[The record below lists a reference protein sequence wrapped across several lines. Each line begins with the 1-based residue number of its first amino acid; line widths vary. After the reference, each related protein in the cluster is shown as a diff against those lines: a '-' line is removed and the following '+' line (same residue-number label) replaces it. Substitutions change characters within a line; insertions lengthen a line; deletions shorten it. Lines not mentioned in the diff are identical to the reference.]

1 MKVKSFKVNA
11 SVLEEGLIK
20 ELKQMIRDNQEL
32 FEDSEVA
39 LMPDAHKTGGI
50 PVGFTMTVPHKR
62 IAPDFI
68 SSDIACGMTSYL
80 IKDWQPTKSEL
91 KTLSLII
98 RDLVQVNRRFR
109 IDTYNE
115 RITDL
120 GTLGG
125 GNHFLEIGV
134 NGNDTLITVHSGSR
148 GLGGITYKKW
158 KEKAK
163 QQYKDLLKETTK
175 QMLKEIEPRDRQGW
189 LKNNKPKPRKID
201 FIDLSTDEKLEEE
214 FIKDYKKAYTRALSN
229 RQFILDT
236 IKSYFDKWLIG
247 ETIVCPHNYIDFEEE
262 TWVIRKGSIKATKGE
277 TVIIPINMR
286 DGIIIGEVSD
296 RGEFNNS
303 LPHGA
308 GRILSRT
315 KAFENLDMETFKED
329 MKDVIS
335 STVVQET
342 LDESP
347 RAYKDIETILNDIGE
362 DLTNIRV
369 FKTVFNYKGVEK

>member
-1 MKVKSFKVNA
+1 MKIKVNA
-11 SVLEEGLIK
+11 SILEDGLVEELEQIIK
-20 ELKQMIRDNQEL
+20 DNPEL

-39 LMPDAHKTGGI
+39 LMPDAHKTVGI

-68 SSDIACGMTSYL
+68 SSDIACGMTSLL
-80 IKDWQPTKSEL
+80 IEDWQPTINEL
-91 KTLSLII
+91 KTLSYNI
-98 RDLVQVNRRFR
+98 RDLIQVNKRY
-109 IDTYNE
+109 DENMSK
-115 RITDL
+115 ITDL
-120 GTLGG
+120 GTLGR

-134 NGNDTLITVHSGSR
+134 NGDDTLITVHSGSR
-148 GLGGITYKKW
+148 GLGGKVFKKW
-158 KEKAK
+158 KKLAQE
-163 QQYKDLLKETTK
+163 QYKHEVKLATK
-175 QMLKEIEPRDRQGW
+175 KMLEEIEPKNRQEW

-201 FIDLSTDEKLEEE
+201 YVDLSKNKLSEQA
-214 FIKDYKKAYTRALSN
+214 FIKDYLNAYHYAEEN
-229 RQFILDT
+229 RKRMLDAVFI
-236 IKSYFDKWLIG
+236 YFKLNNDKV
-247 ETIVCPHNYIDFEEE
+247 ETIVCPHNYIDFTENV
-262 TWVIRKGSIKATKGE
+262 WVIRKGSIKAEKGQ

-286 DGIIIGEVSD
+286 DGIIIGKVNE

-315 KAFENLDMETFKED
+315 KAFENLDLETFKND

-335 STVVQET
+335 STVVYET

-347 RAYKDIETILNDIGE
+347 RAYKDAETIIKDIGDGLDE
-362 DLTNIRV
+362 IRV

>member
-11 SVLEEGLIK
+11 SILEDGLVD
-20 ELKQMIRDNQEL
+20 EVKQTIIDNPEL
-32 FEDSEVA
+32 FEDSEVV
-39 LMPDAHKTGGI
+39 LMPDTHKTGGV

-68 SSDIACGMTSYL
+68 SSDIACGMTSFL
-80 IKDWQPTKSEL
+80 IKNWQPTKNEL
-91 KTLSLII
+91 KTLSFII
-98 RDLVQVNRRFR
+98 RDLVQVNKRWEY
-109 IDTYNE
+109 DGN
-115 RITDL
+115 ITDL

-148 GLGGITYKKW
+148 GVGGEVFKKW
-158 KEKAK
+158 KKIARE
-163 QQYKDLLKETTK
+163 QYKDFIKEIRT
-175 QMLKEIEPRDRQGW
+175 QMLNEIEPKDRQEW
-189 LKNNKPKPRKID
+189 LKKHKPLPRKID
-201 FIDLSTDEKLEEE
+201 FIDLS
-214 FIKDYKKAYTRALSN
+214 
-229 RQFILDT
+229 
-236 IKSYFDKWLIG
+236 FDKDLEKDFIRDYVG
-247 ETIVCPHNYIDFEEE
+247 ASHYAYNNRVHILSVMLDYFGFTDSMYSTINCFHNYIDFDEE
-262 TWVIRKGSIKATKGE
+262 TWVIRKGSIKAVKGE

-286 DGIIIGEVSD
+286 DGIVIGKVSD

-315 KAFENLDMETFKED
+315 KAFEKLNIEQFKED

-335 STVVQET
+335 STIVQET

-347 RAYKDIETILNDIGE
+347 RAYKDIESILNDIGN
-362 DLTNIRV
+362 DLTDIRV
-369 FKTVFNYKGVEK
+369 FKSVFNYKGIDKK